1 MEQDNTNMKAC
12 LLPNLADHDE
22 MTGNDPEGLEIRL
35 EDNTEDK
42 GNDHSQDQDST
53 MENVVIFD
61 ICVIFFID

>member
-1 MEQDNTNMKAC
+1 
-12 LLPNLADHDE
+12 
-22 MTGNDPEGLEIRL
+22 MTVNDPEGLVIRL

-53 MENVVIFD
+53 MENVVISD